1 MDTTKANRPDPVKSP
16 FAAKPAPPPPATKIT
31 GGFAADYADH
41 HLNYEREVPAKY
53 SDDLFMASLVKKYAI
68 EGKGDDG
75 NKNGHFFMTKD
86 ITKAA
91 AQEVVETHLGFKGA
105 KRDAFIAERF
115 DKLWAHHDVLHDGFI
130 EVERAAPLLRSMIGE
145 VESQIGL

>member
-16 FAAKPAPPPPATKIT
+16 WSAAPAPPPPSTKIT

-91 AQEVVETHLGFKGA
+91 C
-105 KRDAFIAERF
+105 
-115 DKLWAHHDVLHDGFI
+115 
-130 EVERAAPLLRSMIGE
+130 
-145 VESQIGL
+145 